1 MCPPTHQP
9 EVKRARPFLHP
20 DRLLSV
26 QSHVVSGYVGNRA
39 ATFPLQLLGYD
50 VDAINTV
57 QFSNHTGYGHTNGHK
72 TTPEQLTSVFSGLET
87 NGLSRWAKVLTGYIP
102 GASALTVVGDEV
114 RKLRDRARAGNPQED
129 VVYLLDPVMGDIGK
143 GLYVAEDVIP
153 IYRQL
158 LSQATI
164 ITPNQ
169 FETELL
175 TERKI
180 DSIKSL
186 YEALDVLHSSP
197 HSVPHVAISS
207 IPLPRSLVNKLGLP
221 GPPLEYTSLLPQEGK
236 VEQLKTWGQKLL
248 AHDDALKQ
256 KLTDGIRDTTAQGED
271 EPMVLACFASTK
283 TGDSKS
289 LQTFGFALPTVEGY
303 FSGVGDLF
311 SALVLG
317 FYKPSVD
324 VQPPPAGANGR
335 AGHPTTSIS
344 EQQPT
349 HDYRTGDLPPF
360 AAAVSKALL
369 GVQQILLNTHLHT
382 LELASVSKKRRAD
395 RQEEA
400 ECSAAV
406 VPEEEDCVPSDP
418 ELDSLPPT
426 PVSKGAL
433 PIPARTARRM
443 RMREL
448 RIIQE
453 KDKILTL
460 ADDDQVGWPASL
472 LNWSRLLQDE
482 KVPE

>member
-1 MCPPTHQP
+1 MPAIRTPQVNRT
-9 EVKRARPFLHP
+9 KPFLQE

-50 VDAINTV
+50 VDVINTV
-57 QFSNHTGYGHTNGHK
+57 QFSNHTGYGHTNGNK
-72 TTPEQLTSVFSGLET
+72 TSPEQLTAVFSGLEV
-87 NGLSRWAKVLTGYIP
+87 NGLGRWAKVLTGYIP
-102 GASALTVVGDEV
+102 GASALSVVGDEV
-114 RKLRDRARAGNPQED
+114 RKLKDRAQSGSYQEE
-129 VVYLLDPVMGDIGK
+129 VIYLLDPVMGDIGK
-143 GLYVAEDVIP
+143 GLYVAEDVVP
-153 IYRQL
+153 IYRSL

-175 TERKI
+175 AERKI
-180 DSIKSL
+180 DSLQSL
-186 YEALDVLHSSP
+186 HKALDTLHSSP

-207 IPLPRSLVNKLGLP
+207 IPLPRRLVESLGLP
-221 GPPLEYTSLLPQEGK
+221 PPPEEYTALLPKEGT
-236 VEQLKTWGQKLL
+236 VEQLRTWGYPGLEQ
-248 AHDDALKQ
+248 DAGLKQ
-256 KLTDGIRDTTAQGED
+256 KLTDGIRDSKEQEE

-283 TGDSKS
+283 TADSAA
-289 LQTFGFALPTVEGY
+289 LQTYGFALPTVEGY

-311 SALVLG
+311 SALVLA
-317 FYKPSVD
+317 FFKKELIAD
-324 VQPPPAGANGR
+324 AFDDLANTDNER
-335 AGHPTTSIS
+335 DSSRP
-344 EQQPT
+344 
-349 HDYRTGDLPPF
+349 DNLPPF

-369 GVQQILLNTHLHT
+369 GVQQILLQTHLHT
-382 LELASVSKKRRAD
+382 LHVASQTKQRERIQRDSD
-395 RQEEA
+395 
-400 ECSAAV
+400 SSI

-453 KDKILTL
+453 KDKLLTL
-460 ADDDQVGWPASL
+460 AEVDKVGWPASL
-472 LNWSRLLQDE
+472 LNWSEILHDE
-482 KVPE
+482 RVEI

>member
-1 MCPPTHQP
+1 MFQHSPTP
-9 EVKRARPFLHP
+9 
-20 DRLLSV
+20 RLPV
-26 QSHVVSGYVGNRA
+26 SHVLKYSS
-39 ATFPLQLLGYD
+39 L
-50 VDAINTV
+50 
-57 QFSNHTGYGHTNGHK
+57 
-72 TTPEQLTSVFSGLET
+72 
-87 NGLSRWAKVLTGYIP
+87 GYIP

-114 RKLRDRARAGNPQED
+114 RKLRDRARAGNSQED
-129 VVYLLDPVMGDIGK
+129 VVYLLDREPRLIMVCQTSSTAKSIHSLAAVMGDIGK

-169 FETELL
+169 FET
-175 TERKI
+175 
-180 DSIKSL
+180 DL

-207 IPLPRSLVNKLGLP
+207 IPLPRSLVEKLGLP
-221 GPPLEYTSLLPQEGK
+221 APPAEYTVLLPQEGT
-236 VEQLKTWGQKLL
+236 VEQLGTLGQESLEQ
-248 AHDDALKQ
+248 DPGLKQ
-256 KLTDGIRDTTAQGED
+256 KLTDGIRDSTKQEE

-283 TGDSKS
+283 TPGSDS

-303 FSGVGDLF
+303 FSGIGDLF

-317 FYKPSVD
+317 FYKANAEL
-324 VQPPPAGANGR
+324 QPDLGLNGS
-335 AGHPTTSIS
+335 GTSATNS
-344 EQQPT
+344 SKPKEEQLAR
-349 HDYRTGDLPPF
+349 DYQTGDLPPF

-382 LELASVSKKRRAD
+382 LEVASESKRRRAE
-395 RQEEA
+395 RQEHA
-400 ECSAAV
+400 DCAAV
-406 VPEEEDCVPSDP
+406 MPEEEECVPSDP
-418 ELDSLPPT
+418 ELDSLPPR

-453 KDKILTL
+453 KGKILKL
-460 ADDDQVGWPASL
+460 AEDDQVGWPASL
-472 LNWSRLLQDE
+472 LNWSRLLDD
-482 KVPE
+482 KVSE

>member
-1 MCPPTHQP
+1 MCSKQQP
-9 EVKRARPFLHP
+9 QVKRAQPFLHQ

-26 QSHVVSGYVGNRA
+26 QSHVVSGYV
-39 ATFPLQLLGYD
+39 
-50 VDAINTV
+50 
-57 QFSNHTGYGHTNGHK
+57 GYGHTNGHK

-87 NGLSRWAKVLTGYIP
+87 NGLARWAKVLTGYIP
-102 GASALTVVGDEV
+102 GASALTVVGNEV
-114 RKLRDRARAGNPQED
+114 RKLRDRARAGNSQED

-175 TERKI
+175 AERKI

-207 IPLPRSLVNKLGLP
+207 IPLPRSLVDTLGLP
-221 GPPLEYTSLLPQEGK
+221 APPVEYTTLLPQEGT
-236 VEQLKTWGQKLL
+236 VEQLKTWGQELL
-248 AHDDALKQ
+248 EQDQGLKQ
-256 KLTDGIRDTTAQGED
+256 KLTDGIRDSTKQEE

-283 TGDSKS
+283 TSGSDT

-317 FYKPSVD
+317 FYKANVD
-324 VQPPPAGANGR
+324 LQPDMNGAS
-335 AGHPTTSIS
+335 TSAADAS
-344 EQQPT
+344 KPEEE
-349 HDYRTGDLPPF
+349 HLARDYQTGDLPPF

-382 LELASVSKKRRAD
+382 LEVASESKKRRAE
-395 RQEEA
+395 RQEHA
-400 ECSAAV
+400 ECTPTL
-406 VPEEEDCVPSDP
+406 PEEEECVPSDP

-453 KDKILTL
+453 KGKILKL
-460 ADDDQVGWPASL
+460 AEDDQVGWPASL
-472 LNWSRLLQDE
+472 LNWSRLLDD
-482 KVPE
+482 KVSE